1 MRNTKYIDPS
11 LKKKINENDEKMK
24 MLYGIEFKRSKS
36 KKGTL
41 SSARNKPKN
50 RNKRNHDDS
59 FSDIGAGAKTYK
71 DKSPMTTDS
80 KYSKTINADRED
92 SSAFMSRMQKRMKF
106 KKDKEEKKNNTI
118 FYNTFSNVYKRMEDK
133 KKKKTMNKD
142 QVDNM
147 VDRLYHNDYK
157 HRKPRVRESE
167 EKKNKTIDLEDEPD
181 VDEMIERFED
191 DIRKREENME
201 IIKRKIARDEKEIYT
216 YKPQMS
222 EGSKRYNEQNE
233 TDFFERQKNFLE
245 KKAEKEKSI
254 KEELKKKQEDEIN
267 ENNILKKKEE
277 EKKEKEKEKKVD
289 DSEKKAQVEKSIK
302 KMYEWEEKRKEKIEQ
317 KKKENSEKVETDYD
331 YIPKINER
339 SVQLAE
345 NNKLRQKQPN
355 IFLRLSEEDKVLKE
369 KKQILTDMYTPSFKP
384 RSYVP
389 RNMNLENLK
398 KKTAYMPQN
407 EVEEGEEEDE
417 DNERKKRKRRK
428 KHKKKSDSDEEDE
441 DEDEEDEDE
450 DEEGEEE
457 EDDEEEEEEKEGDN
471 FDYKQDTMKYAE
483 DDVQDALRN
492 QLFHRKK

>member
-1 MRNTKYIDPS
+1 MRNTKVIDPS
-11 LKKKINENDEKMK
+11 LKRKIKENDEKMK

-36 KKGTL
+36 RKGTY

-50 RNKRNHDDS
+50 RNKRNRDDS
-59 FSDIGAGAKTYK
+59 FTKAMTKTYK
-71 DKSPMTTDS
+71 DNTPMTTDS
-80 KYSKTINADRED
+80 KFSKTINTDRDD
-92 SSAFMSRMQKRMKF
+92 SAAFMSRMQKRMKF

-118 FYNTFSNVYKRMEDK
+118 FFNTFTNVYKKMEDK
-133 KKKKTMNKD
+133 KKKKTMNKN

-147 VDRLYHNDYK
+147 VDRLYNNDYK

-222 EGSKRYNEQNE
+222 EGSRKYNDQNE
-233 TDFFERQKNFLE
+233 MDFFERQKNFLE

-254 KEELKKKQEDEIN
+254 KESLKKKQEDEIN

-277 EKKEKEKEKKVD
+277 EKKEKEKENKVD
-289 DSEKKAQVEKSIK
+289 DSEKKAQLEKSIK

-317 KKKENSEKVETDYD
+317 KKKEKSEKVETDYN
-331 YIPKINER
+331 YVPKINQR
-339 SVQLAE
+339 SVELAE

-398 KKTAYMPQN
+398 KKTAYLPQN

-457 EDDEEEEEEKEGDN
+457 EDDEEEEEEKGEGDD

-492 QLFHRKK
+492 QLFHRNKK